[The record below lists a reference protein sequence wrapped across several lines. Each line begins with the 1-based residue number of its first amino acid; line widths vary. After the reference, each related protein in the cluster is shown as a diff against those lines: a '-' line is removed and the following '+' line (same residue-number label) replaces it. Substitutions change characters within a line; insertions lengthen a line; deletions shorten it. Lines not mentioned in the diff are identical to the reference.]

1 MKKILSILLIAA
13 LALSLVPLTASAAEP
28 TKLNHV
34 DIVFDMPKAGD
45 SRDMETEVTVRS
57 IKSGNIDL
65 MAAGAT
71 IMYTEW
77 AGDDVE
83 TEDDFLFRAGTTYL
97 VTIKLAFDTTKGYCA
112 NYKML
117 EGDTV
122 VTADTFTATVNGQP
136 ATARTSAPYFP
147 TLQVSL
153 KIEGERMTDTERAEL
168 AAKQEKTAAAL
179 AKARRAVYPA
189 RTQAEADVKNP
200 ENKGKT
206 VVIMDRE
213 HRGEGYNF
221 ATLDAYD
228 DVGTLIMDVD
238 DSDFYN
244 HECANGFAWVIVW
257 KPYLNEIWL
266 SDKVDV
272 YTFVGRMDG
281 ELHDPVF
288 HSPLWESRSDLQFCT
303 TDATLYIPESSVAEF
318 AKKMTEGRGYSIPY
332 SIKVYSGNDVYAAQ
346 KAGGAAATKDWC
358 PGHVYTHQIR
368 SADRVYTFANCQTAP
383 RWYYSCAICGKC
395 EYNPNHVSANFKA
408 KPIEKLMEFTHATLY
423 DELATDE
430 AYIGVNAAGM
440 HVYWLSC
447 DVCGRSDRYLQQHLT
462 EKDLKLSG
470 NDSTLEHYQQEVNA
484 ALQMR
489 ETLAL
494 SSTEDQAGMFTLR
507 LRNTAKTSTWAQSD
521 VNFALNDNLLDL
533 ELLGNDYTKNI
544 SRLQFCS
551 VVVRLAEEMTGKT
564 ITPAAA
570 NTFTDTNSPYVLK
583 AYAAGITSGTSATTF
598 SPDATLNRQQMATF
612 LYRTLRYIEKNSDYK
627 YTSYT
632 SKLANYADNAQLES
646 WAVES
651 MAFMNALDL
660 IKGTSDTTLSPNN
673 KCTIEQAIA
682 VAERSVYAHQIGW
695 CQVEFSELK
704 GDSQTDFL
712 TLPVMGTNVG
722 ATPREGTIIWSLG
735 KRLGVYM
742 DEPEIDNNMPYTYCP
757 VINYYTG
764 QKQYI
769 VARDLVPIRN

>member
-1 MKKILSILLIAA
+1 MKKILSLLLIAA

-45 SRDMETEVTVRS
+45 SREMETEVTVRS

-228 DVGTLIMDVD
+228 DIGTLIMDVD

-244 HECANGFAWVIVW
+244 RECADGFAWVIVW
-257 KPYLNEIWL
+257 KPYLKEIWL

-346 KAGGAAATKDWC
+346 KAGAAATKDWC

-408 KPIEKLMEFTHATLY
+408 KPIEKLSEFTHATLY

-470 NDSTLEHYQQEVNA
+470 NDSTLEQYQKEVNA

-494 SSTEDQAGMFTLR
+494 SSTEDQAGMFMLR
-507 LRNTAKTSTWAQSD
+507 LRNTAKTSAWAQSD

-533 ELLGNDYTKNI
+533 DLLGNDYTKNI

>member
-153 KIEGERMTDTERAEL
+153 TIEGERMTDTERAEL

-272 YTFVGRMDG
+272 YTFVGRMDN
-281 ELHDPVF
+281 ELRSPLD
-288 HSPLWESRSDLQFCT
+288 HSPLWEIRSDLQFCS
-303 TDATLYIPESSVAEF
+303 TDGTVYIPESAVPAF
-318 AKKMTEGRGYSIPY
+318 AKKMTEGPGYLIPY
-332 SIKVYSGNDVYAAQ
+332 NIKVYSGNDVYAAQ
-346 KAGGAAATKDWC
+346 KAGAAATKDWC
-358 PGHVYTHQIR
+358 PGHVYTQQIR
-368 SADRVYTFANCQTAP
+368 SADRVYTYSDCQTPP
-383 RWYYSCAICGKC
+383 RWYYSCVICGKC
-395 EYNPNHVSANFKA
+395 ENNPNHVSASFDA
-408 KPIEKLMEFTHATLY
+408 KPIEKLMECTHATLY

-470 NDSTLEHYQQEVNA
+470 NDSTLEHYQAEVNA

-533 ELLGNDYTKNI
+533 DLLGNDYTKNI

>member
-1 MKKILSILLIAA
+1 MKKILSLLLIAA

-112 NYKML
+112 NYTNLM
-117 EGDTV
+117 GDTV

-153 KIEGERMTDTERAEL
+153 TIEGERMTDTERAEL
-168 AAKQEKTAAAL
+168 AAEQAKTAAAL

-257 KPYLNEIWL
+257 EPYLNEIWL

-383 RWYYSCAICGKC
+383 RWYYSCSICGKC

-470 NDSTLEHYQQEVNA
+470 NDSTLEHYQAEVNA

-533 ELLGNDYTKNI
+533 DLLGNDYTKNI

>member
-28 TKLNHV
+28 TKLNHI

-45 SRDMETEVTVRS
+45 SREMETEVTVRS

-153 KIEGERMTDTERAEL
+153 TIEGERMTDTERAEL

-189 RTQAEADVKNP
+189 RTQAEADVKKP

-244 HECANGFAWVIVW
+244 HECATGFAWVIVW

-712 TLPVMGTNVG
+712 TLPVEGTNVG

>member
-1 MKKILSILLIAA
+1 MKKILSLLLIAA

-45 SRDMETEVTVRS
+45 SREMETEVTVRS

-153 KIEGERMTDTERAEL
+153 TIEGERMTDTERAEL

-189 RTQAEADVKNP
+189 RTQAEADAKNP

-206 VVIMDRE
+206 VVVMDRE
-213 HRGEGYNF
+213 HRGDGYNF

-272 YTFVGRMDG
+272 YTFVGRMDN
-281 ELHDPVF
+281 ELRSPLD
-288 HSPLWESRSDLQFCT
+288 HSPLWEIRSDLQFCS
-303 TDATLYIPESSVAEF
+303 TDGTVYIPESAVPAF
-318 AKKMTEGRGYSIPY
+318 AKKMTEGPGYLIPY
-332 SIKVYSGNDVYAAQ
+332 NIKVYSGNDVYAAQ
-346 KAGGAAATKDWC
+346 KAGAAATKDWC
-358 PGHVYTHQIR
+358 PGHVYTQQIR
-368 SADRVYTFANCQTAP
+368 SADRVYTYSDCQTPP
-383 RWYYSCAICGKC
+383 RWYYSCVICGKC
-395 EYNPNHVSANFKA
+395 ENNPNHVSASFDA
-408 KPIEKLMEFTHATLY
+408 KPIEKLMECTHATLY

-470 NDSTLEHYQQEVNA
+470 NDSTLEHYQAEVNA

-533 ELLGNDYTKNI
+533 DLLGNDYTKNI

-632 SKLANYADNAQLES
+632 SKLSNYTDNAQLES

>member
-1 MKKILSILLIAA
+1 MKKLLSLLLIAA
-13 LALSLVPLTASAAEP
+13 LALSLAPMTASAAATP
-28 TKLNHV
+28 LKHI

-45 SRDMETEVTVRS
+45 PCEMETAVNVRS
-57 IKSGNIDL
+57 IKSGGIDL
-65 MAAGAT
+65 MAAGVT
-71 IMYTEW
+71 VMYTEW
-77 AGDDVE
+77 MGDDVE
-83 TEDDFLFRAGTTYL
+83 TEDDEFLFRAGTTYL
-97 VTIKLAFDTTKGYCA
+97 VTVKLAFDTTKGYCA
-112 NYKML
+112 NYTNLM
-117 EGDTV
+117 GDTV

-153 KIEGERMTDTERAEL
+153 TIEGERMSDTEKAEL
-168 AAKQEKTAAAL
+168 AAAQEKTAAAL

-189 RTQAEADVKNP
+189 RTQAAADAENP

-206 VVIMDRE
+206 VVVMDSE
-213 HRGEGYNF
+213 HRGDGYNLGY
-221 ATLDAYD
+221 LDQFD
-228 DVGTLIMDVD
+228 DIGTLIMDVD

-244 HECANGFAWVIVW
+244 RDCAEGTFDVIVW
-257 KPYLNEIWL
+257 SRHLKNIWL

-272 YTFVGRMDG
+272 YTFVGRMDNA
-281 ELHDPVF
+281 LRSPLD
-288 HSPLWESRSDLQFCT
+288 HSPRWEGRSDLQFCS
-303 TDATLYIPESSVAEF
+303 TDGTVYIPESAVPAFAE
-318 AKKMTEGRGYSIPY
+318 KMTEGRGYIIPY
-332 SIKVYSGNDVYAAQ
+332 NIKVYSGNDVYAAQ
-346 KAGGAAATKDWC
+346 KAGAAAATKDWC
-358 PGHVYTHQIR
+358 PGHVYTQQIKT
-368 SADRVYTFANCQTAP
+368 ADRVYTHPNCQTAP
-383 RWYYSCAICGKC
+383 RWYYSCVICGKC
-395 EYNPNHVSANFKA
+395 EYNPNHVSARFRA
-408 KPIEKLMEFTHATLY
+408 TAIEKLSEFTHATLY
-423 DELATDE
+423 DELATDQ
-430 AYIGVNAAGM
+430 AYVGVNAAGM

-470 NDSTLEHYQQEVNA
+470 NDSTLEHYQAEVNA

-570 NTFTDTNSPYVLK
+570 NTFTDTSSPYVLK
-583 AYAAGITSGTSATTF
+583 AYAAGITSGTSETTF

-612 LYRTLRYIEKNSDYK
+612 LYRTLRYIEKNSDYS

-632 SKLANYADNAQLES
+632 SKLANYTDRGQLES

-695 CQVEFSELK
+695 HQVVFSEQNDT
-704 GDSQTDFL
+704 GITDFL

-722 ATPREGTIIWSLG
+722 ATPREGTIVWCLG

-769 VARDLVPIRN
+769 VARDLRPIRN

>member
-1 MKKILSILLIAA
+1 MKKRLCLLFCAA
-13 LALSLVPLTASAAEP
+13 LAAALLTVAAFAATPL
-28 TKLNHV
+28 KHI

-45 SRDMETEVTVRS
+45 PCEMETAVNVRS
-57 IKSGNIDL
+57 IKSGDIDL
-65 MAAGAT
+65 MAAGVT
-71 IMYTEW
+71 VMYTEW

-83 TEDDFLFRAGTTYL
+83 TEDDEFLFRAGTTYL
-97 VTIKLAFDTTKGYCA
+97 VTVKLAFDTTKGYCA
-112 NYKML
+112 NYTNLM
-117 EGDTV
+117 GDTV

-153 KIEGERMTDTERAEL
+153 TIEGERMSDTERAEL
-168 AAKQEKTAAAL
+168 AAAQEKTAAAL

-189 RTQAEADVKNP
+189 RTQAEADVENP

-206 VVIMDRE
+206 VVVMDRE

-244 HECANGFAWVIVW
+244 HECADGFAWVIVW

-288 HSPLWESRSDLQFCT
+288 HSPYWESRSDLQFCT
-303 TDATLYIPESSVAEF
+303 TDGTLYIPESSVAEF

-368 SADRVYTFANCQTAP
+368 SADRVYTFADCQTAP
-383 RWYYSCAICGKC
+383 RWYYSCIICGKC
-395 EYNPNHVSANFKA
+395 EYNPNHVSASFDA

-423 DELATDE
+423 DQLATDQ
-430 AYIGVNAAGM
+430 AYVGVNAAGM

-470 NDSTLEHYQQEVNA
+470 NDSTLEHYQAEVNA

-570 NTFTDTNSPYVLK
+570 NTFTDTSSPYVLK
-583 AYAAGITSGTSATTF
+583 AYAAGITSGTSETTF

-612 LYRTLRYIEKNSDYK
+612 LYRTLRYIEKNSDYS

-632 SKLANYADNAQLES
+632 SKLANYTDRGQLES
-646 WAVES
+646 WAEES

-695 CQVEFSELK
+695 CQVDFDDAK
-704 GDSQTDFL
+704 GNSQTDFL

-769 VARDLVPIRN
+769 VARDLRPIRN

>member
-1 MKKILSILLIAA
+1 MKKRLSFLFCAAIVAA
-13 LALSLVPLTASAAEP
+13 LLTVAAFAATPL
-28 TKLNHV
+28 KHI

-45 SRDMETEVTVRS
+45 PCEMETAVNVRS
-57 IKSGNIDL
+57 IKSGDIDL
-65 MAAGAT
+65 MAAGVT
-71 IMYTEW
+71 VMYTEW

-83 TEDDFLFRAGTTYL
+83 TEDDEFLFRAGTTYL
-97 VTIKLAFDTTKGYCA
+97 VTVKLAFDTTKGYCA
-112 NYKML
+112 NYTNLM
-117 EGDTV
+117 GDTV

-153 KIEGERMTDTERAEL
+153 TIEGERMTDTERAEL
-168 AAKQEKTAAAL
+168 AAEQAKTAAAL

-206 VVIMDRE
+206 VVVMDRE

-257 KPYLNEIWL
+257 EPYLNEIWL

-332 SIKVYSGNDVYAAQ
+332 SIKVYSCNDVYAAQ

-383 RWYYSCAICGKC
+383 RWYYSCSICGKC

-408 KPIEKLMEFTHATLY
+408 KPIEKLSEFTHATLY

-430 AYIGVNAAGM
+430 AYVGVNAAGM

-470 NDSTLEHYQQEVNA
+470 NDSTLEHYQAEVNA

-533 ELLGNDYTKNI
+533 DLLGNDYTKNI

>member
-1 MKKILSILLIAA
+1 MKKRLSFLFCAAIVAA
-13 LALSLVPLTASAAEP
+13 LLTVAAFAATPL
-28 TKLNHV
+28 KHI

-45 SRDMETEVTVRS
+45 PCEMETAVNVRS
-57 IKSGNIDL
+57 IKSGDIDL
-65 MAAGAT
+65 MAAGVT
-71 IMYTEW
+71 VMYTEW

-83 TEDDFLFRAGTTYL
+83 TEDDEFLFRAGTTYL
-97 VTIKLAFDTTKGYCA
+97 VTVKLAFDTTKGYCA
-112 NYKML
+112 NYTNLM
-117 EGDTV
+117 GDTV

-136 ATARTSAPYFP
+136 ATARTSAPFFP

-153 KIEGERMTDTERAEL
+153 TIEGERMTDTERAEL
-168 AAKQEKTAAAL
+168 AAEQAKTAAAL

-257 KPYLNEIWL
+257 EPYLNEIWL

-383 RWYYSCAICGKC
+383 RWYYSCIICGKC

-408 KPIEKLMEFTHATLY
+408 KPIEKLSEFTHATLY
-423 DELATDE
+423 DELATDQ
-430 AYIGVNAAGM
+430 AYVGVNAAGM

-447 DVCGRSDRYLQQHLT
+447 DVCGRSDRYLQQHMT
-462 EKDLKLSG
+462 EKDFTLTGSEG
-470 NDSTLEHYQQEVNA
+470 TLEQYQKEVNA

-494 SSTEDQAGMFTLR
+494 SSTEDQAGMFMLR

>member
-1 MKKILSILLIAA
+1 MKKLLSLLLIAA
-13 LALSLVPLTASAAEP
+13 LALSLAPMTVSAAATP
-28 TKLNHV
+28 LKHI

-45 SRDMETEVTVRS
+45 SREMETAVNVRS
-57 IKSGNIDL
+57 IKSGSIDL
-65 MAAGAT
+65 MAAGVT
-71 IMYTEW
+71 VMYTEW
-77 AGDDVE
+77 MGDDVE

-97 VTIKLAFDTTKGYCA
+97 VTVKLAFDTTKGYCA
-112 NYKML
+112 NYTNLM
-117 EGDTV
+117 GDTV

-153 KIEGERMTDTERAEL
+153 TIEGERMSDTEKAEL
-168 AAKQEKTAAAL
+168 AAAQEKTAAAL

-257 KPYLNEIWL
+257 EPYLNEIWL

-383 RWYYSCAICGKC
+383 RWYYSCIICGKC

-423 DELATDE
+423 DELATDQ

-470 NDSTLEHYQQEVNA
+470 NDSTLEHYQAEVNA

-533 ELLGNDYTKNI
+533 DLLGNDYTKNI

-570 NTFTDTNSPYVLK
+570 NTFTDTSSPYVLK
-583 AYAAGITSGTSATTF
+583 AYAAGITSGTSETTF

-769 VARDLVPIRN
+769 VARDLRPIRN

>member
-13 LALSLVPLTASAAEP
+13 LALSLVPLTASPPEP
-28 TKLNHV
+28 SKLNHV
-34 DIVFDMPKAGD
+34 HIVFDMPKAGD

-153 KIEGERMTDTERAEL
+153 KIEGERMTDTERASL

-244 HECANGFAWVIVW
+244 HECATGFAWVIVW

-507 LRNTAKTSTWAQSD
+507 LRNTAKTSAWAQSD

-533 ELLGNDYTKNI
+533 DLLGNDYTKNI

-712 TLPVMGTNVG
+712 TLPVEGTNVG

-769 VARDLVPIRN
+769 VARDLRPIRN

>member
-1 MKKILSILLIAA
+1 MKKILSLLLIAA

-28 TKLNHV
+28 TKLNHI

-45 SRDMETEVTVRS
+45 SREMETEVTVRS

-153 KIEGERMTDTERAEL
+153 TIEGERMTDKERAEL

-189 RTQAEADVKNP
+189 RTQAEADVNNP
-200 ENKGKT
+200 VNKGKT
-206 VVIMDRE
+206 VVVMDRE
-213 HRGEGYNF
+213 HRGDGYNF

-228 DVGTLIMDVD
+228 DIGTLIMDVD

-244 HECANGFAWVIVW
+244 YECADGFAWVIVW
-257 KPYLNEIWL
+257 EPYLNEIWL

-272 YTFVGRMDG
+272 YTFVGRMDN
-281 ELHDPVF
+281 ELHDPLF

-346 KAGGAAATKDWC
+346 KAGAAATKDWC

-368 SADRVYTFANCQTAP
+368 SADRVYTYSDCQTPP
-383 RWYYSCAICGKC
+383 RWYYSCIICGKC
-395 EYNPNHVSANFKA
+395 ENNPNHVSASFDA
-408 KPIEKLMEFTHATLY
+408 KPIEKLMECTHATLY
-423 DELATDE
+423 DELATDQ
-430 AYIGVNAAGM
+430 AYVGVNAAGM

-470 NDSTLEHYQQEVNA
+470 NDSTLEHYQAEVNA

-533 ELLGNDYTKNI
+533 DLLGNDYTKNI

-570 NTFTDTNSPYVLK
+570 NTFTDTSSPYVLK

-695 CQVEFSELK
+695 CQVDFDDAK
-704 GDSQTDFL
+704 GNSQTDFL

-742 DEPEIDNNMPYTYCP
+742 DEPEINNNMPYTYCP

-769 VARDLVPIRN
+769 VARDLRPIRN

>member
-1 MKKILSILLIAA
+1 MKKILSLLLIAA

-28 TKLNHV
+28 TKLNHI

-45 SRDMETEVTVRS
+45 SREMETEVTVRS

-153 KIEGERMTDTERAEL
+153 TIEGERMTDKERAEL

-189 RTQAEADVKNP
+189 RTQAEADAENP

-206 VVIMDRE
+206 VVVMDRE
-213 HRGEGYNF
+213 HRGDGYNL
-221 ATLDAYD
+221 AYLDNFD
-228 DVGTLIMDVD
+228 DIGTLIMDVD

-244 HECANGFAWVIVW
+244 HECATGFAWVIVW
-257 KPYLNEIWL
+257 EPYLNEIWL

-281 ELHDPVF
+281 ELRSPLD
-288 HSPLWESRSDLQFCT
+288 HSPRWEIRSDLQFCS
-303 TDATLYIPESSVAEF
+303 TDGTVYIPESAVPAF
-318 AKKMTEGRGYSIPY
+318 AKKMTEGPGYIIPY
-332 SIKVYSGNDVYAAQ
+332 NIKVYSGNDVYAAQ
-346 KAGGAAATKDWC
+346 KAGAAATKDWC
-358 PGHVYTHQIR
+358 PGHVYTQQIKT
-368 SADRVYTFANCQTAP
+368 ADRVYTYSDCQTPP
-383 RWYYSCAICGKC
+383 RWYYSCIICGKC
-395 EYNPNHVSANFKA
+395 EYNPNHVSASFEA
-408 KPIEKLMEFTHATLY
+408 KPIEKLMECTHATLY
-423 DELATDE
+423 DELATDQ
-430 AYIGVNAAGM
+430 AYVGVNAAGM

-470 NDSTLEHYQQEVNA
+470 NDSTLEHYQAEVNA

-533 ELLGNDYTKNI
+533 DLLGNDYTKNI

-570 NTFTDTNSPYVLK
+570 NTFTDTSSPYVLK

-632 SKLANYADNAQLES
+632 SKLANYTDKGQLES

-695 CQVEFSELK
+695 CQVEFSEQNGL
-704 GDSQTDFL
+704 GITDFL

-742 DEPEIDNNMPYTYCP
+742 DAPEIDNNMPYTYCP

-764 QKQYI
+764 QRQYI

>member
-28 TKLNHV
+28 TKLNHI

-45 SRDMETEVTVRS
+45 SREMETEVTVRS

-228 DVGTLIMDVD
+228 DIGTLIMDVD

-244 HECANGFAWVIVW
+244 HECATGFAWVIVW

-470 NDSTLEHYQQEVNA
+470 NDSTLEHYQAEVNA

-507 LRNTAKTSTWAQSD
+507 LRNTAKTSAWAQSD

-533 ELLGNDYTKNI
+533 DLLGNDYTKNI

-712 TLPVMGTNVG
+712 TLPVEGTNVG

>member
-1 MKKILSILLIAA
+1 
-13 LALSLVPLTASAAEP
+13 
-28 TKLNHV
+28 
-34 DIVFDMPKAGD
+34 
-45 SRDMETEVTVRS
+45 
-57 IKSGNIDL
+57 
-65 MAAGAT
+65 
-71 IMYTEW
+71 
-77 AGDDVE
+77 
-83 TEDDFLFRAGTTYL
+83 
-97 VTIKLAFDTTKGYCA
+97 
-112 NYKML
+112 
-117 EGDTV
+117 
-122 VTADTFTATVNGQP
+122 
-136 ATARTSAPYFP
+136 
-147 TLQVSL
+147 
-153 KIEGERMTDTERAEL
+153 
-168 AAKQEKTAAAL
+168 
-179 AKARRAVYPA
+179 
-189 RTQAEADVKNP
+189 
-200 ENKGKT
+200 
-206 VVIMDRE
+206 
-213 HRGEGYNF
+213 
-221 ATLDAYD
+221 
-228 DVGTLIMDVD
+228 
-238 DSDFYN
+238 
-244 HECANGFAWVIVW
+244 
-257 KPYLNEIWL
+257 
-266 SDKVDV
+266 
-272 YTFVGRMDG
+272 MDG

-423 DELATDE
+423 DELATDQ

-462 EKDLKLSG
+462 EKDLTLSG

-507 LRNTAKTSTWAQSD
+507 LRNTAKTSAWAQSD

-533 ELLGNDYTKNI
+533 DLLGNDYTKNI

-598 SPDATLNRQQMATF
+598 SGGGMVISACCNGLIRDYTPAGKAGLFQGIRIVFQVLLPMVTGPYIGAAVIRGTGMTYEDLGTVKQVPTAEIF
-612 LYRTLRYIEKNSDYK
+612 LAAAAALVL
-627 YTSYT
+627 
-632 SKLANYADNAQLES
+632 LAIPA
-646 WAVES
+646 
-651 MAFMNALDL
+651 AL
-660 IKGTSDTTLSPNN
+660 
-673 KCTIEQAIA
+673 
-682 VAERSVYAHQIGW
+682 
-695 CQVEFSELK
+695 LK
-704 GDSQTDFL
+704 RKET
-712 TLPVMGTNVG
+712 V
-722 ATPREGTIIWSLG
+722 
-735 KRLGVYM
+735 K
-742 DEPEIDNNMPYTYCP
+742 
-757 VINYYTG
+757 
-764 QKQYI
+764 
-769 VARDLVPIRN
+769 

>member
-1 MKKILSILLIAA
+1 MKKRLSFLFCAAIVAA
-13 LALSLVPLTASAAEP
+13 LLTVAAFAATPL
-28 TKLNHV
+28 KHI

-45 SRDMETEVTVRS
+45 PCEMETAVNVRS
-57 IKSGNIDL
+57 IKSGDIDL
-65 MAAGAT
+65 MAAGVT
-71 IMYTEW
+71 VMYTEW

-83 TEDDFLFRAGTTYL
+83 TEDDEFLFRAGTTYL
-97 VTIKLAFDTTKGYCA
+97 VTVKLAFDTTKGYCA
-112 NYKML
+112 NYTNLM
-117 EGDTV
+117 GDTV

-153 KIEGERMTDTERAEL
+153 TIEGERMTDTERAEL
-168 AAKQEKTAAAL
+168 AAEQAKTAAAL

-189 RTQAEADVKNP
+189 RTQAEADVKKP

-257 KPYLNEIWL
+257 EPYLNEIWL

-303 TDATLYIPESSVAEF
+303 TDATLYIHESSVAEF

-383 RWYYSCAICGKC
+383 RWYYSCSICGKC

-408 KPIEKLMEFTHATLY
+408 KPIEKLSEFTHATLY
-423 DELATDE
+423 DELATDQ
-430 AYIGVNAAGM
+430 AYVGVNAAGM

-470 NDSTLEHYQQEVNA
+470 NDSTLEHYQAEVNA

-695 CQVEFSELK
+695 CQVDFDDAK
-704 GDSQTDFL
+704 GNSQTDFL

>member
-1 MKKILSILLIAA
+1 MKKLLSLLLIAA
-13 LALSLVPLTASAAEP
+13 LALSLAPMTASAAATP
-28 TKLNHV
+28 LKHI

-45 SRDMETEVTVRS
+45 PCEMETAVNVRS
-57 IKSGNIDL
+57 IKSGGIDL
-65 MAAGAT
+65 MAAGVT
-71 IMYTEW
+71 VMYTEW
-77 AGDDVE
+77 MGDDVE
-83 TEDDFLFRAGTTYL
+83 TEDDEFLFRAGTTYL
-97 VTIKLAFDTTKGYCA
+97 VTVKLAFDTTKGYCA
-112 NYKML
+112 NYTNLM
-117 EGDTV
+117 GDTV

-153 KIEGERMTDTERAEL
+153 TIEGERMSDTEKAEL
-168 AAKQEKTAAAL
+168 AAAQEKTAAAL

-189 RTQAEADVKNP
+189 RTQAEADVENP

-206 VVIMDRE
+206 VVVMDRE

-228 DVGTLIMDVD
+228 DIGTLIMDVD

-244 HECANGFAWVIVW
+244 HECADGFAWVIVW
-257 KPYLNEIWL
+257 EPYLNEIWL

-281 ELHDPVF
+281 ELHDPLF

-368 SADRVYTFANCQTAP
+368 SADRVYTFADCQTAP
-383 RWYYSCAICGKC
+383 RWYYSCIICGKC
-395 EYNPNHVSANFKA
+395 EYNPNHVSASFDA

-423 DELATDE
+423 DQLATDQ
-430 AYIGVNAAGM
+430 AYVGVNAAGM

-470 NDSTLEHYQQEVNA
+470 NDSTLEHYQAEVNA

-570 NTFTDTNSPYVLK
+570 NTFTDTSSPYVLK
-583 AYAAGITSGTSATTF
+583 AYAAGITSGTSETTF

-769 VARDLVPIRN
+769 VARDLRPIRN

>member
-1 MKKILSILLIAA
+1 MKKILSLLLIAA

-28 TKLNHV
+28 TKLNHI

-45 SRDMETEVTVRS
+45 SREMETEVTVRS

-153 KIEGERMTDTERAEL
+153 TIEGERMTDKERAEL

-244 HECANGFAWVIVW
+244 HECATGFAWVIVW

-470 NDSTLEHYQQEVNA
+470 NDSTLEQYQKEVNA

-533 ELLGNDYTKNI
+533 DLLGNDYTKNI

>member
-1 MKKILSILLIAA
+1 MKKRLSFLFCAAIVAA
-13 LALSLVPLTASAAEP
+13 LLTVAAFAATPL
-28 TKLNHV
+28 KHI

-45 SRDMETEVTVRS
+45 PCEMETAVNVRS
-57 IKSGNIDL
+57 IKSGDIDL
-65 MAAGAT
+65 MAAGVT
-71 IMYTEW
+71 VMYTEW

-83 TEDDFLFRAGTTYL
+83 TGDDEFLFRAGTTYL
-97 VTIKLAFDTTKGYCA
+97 VTVKLAFDTTKGYCA
-112 NYKML
+112 NYTNLM
-117 EGDTV
+117 GDTV

-153 KIEGERMTDTERAEL
+153 TIEGERMTDTERAEL
-168 AAKQEKTAAAL
+168 AAEQAKTAAAL

-257 KPYLNEIWL
+257 EPYLNEIWL

-383 RWYYSCAICGKC
+383 RWYYSCSICGKC

-408 KPIEKLMEFTHATLY
+408 KPIEKLSEFTHATLY

-470 NDSTLEHYQQEVNA
+470 NDSTLEHYQAEVNA

>member
-1 MKKILSILLIAA
+1 MKKILSLLLIAA

-45 SRDMETEVTVRS
+45 SREMETEVTVRS

-153 KIEGERMTDTERAEL
+153 TIEGERMTDKERAEL

-244 HECANGFAWVIVW
+244 HECATGFAWVIVW

-332 SIKVYSGNDVYAAQ
+332 SIKVYAGNDVYAAQ

-470 NDSTLEHYQQEVNA
+470 NDSTLEHYQAEVNA

-507 LRNTAKTSTWAQSD
+507 LRNTAKTSAWAQSD

-533 ELLGNDYTKNI
+533 DLLGNDYTKNI

-712 TLPVMGTNVG
+712 TLPVEGTNVG

>member
-1 MKKILSILLIAA
+1 MKKILSLLLIAA

-28 TKLNHV
+28 TKLNHI

-45 SRDMETEVTVRS
+45 SREMETEVTVRS

-153 KIEGERMTDTERAEL
+153 TIEGERMTDTERVEL

-206 VVIMDRE
+206 VVVMDRE

-244 HECANGFAWVIVW
+244 HECADGFAWVIVW
-257 KPYLNEIWL
+257 KPYLKEIWL

-288 HSPLWESRSDLQFCT
+288 HSPYWESRSDLQFCT

-318 AKKMTEGRGYSIPY
+318 AKKMTEGHGYSIPY
-332 SIKVYSGNDVYAAQ
+332 NIKVYAGNDVYAAQ
-346 KAGGAAATKDWC
+346 KAGAAATKDWC

-368 SADRVYTFANCQTAP
+368 SADRVYTYSDCQTPP
-383 RWYYSCAICGKC
+383 RWYYSCVICGKC
-395 EYNPNHVSANFKA
+395 ENNPNHVSASFDA
-408 KPIEKLMEFTHATLY
+408 KPIEKLMECTHATLY
-423 DELATDE
+423 DELATDQ
-430 AYIGVNAAGM
+430 AYVGVNAAGM

-470 NDSTLEHYQQEVNA
+470 NDSTLEHYQAEVNA

-533 ELLGNDYTKNI
+533 DLLGNDYTKNI

-570 NTFTDTNSPYVLK
+570 NTFTDTSNAYVLK

-695 CQVEFSELK
+695 CQVEFSEQNGL
-704 GDSQTDFL
+704 GITDFL

-742 DEPEIDNNMPYTYCP
+742 DAPEIDNNMPYTYCP

-764 QKQYI
+764 QRQYI

>member
-1 MKKILSILLIAA
+1 MKKRLSFLFCAAIVAA
-13 LALSLVPLTASAAEP
+13 LLTVAAFAATPL
-28 TKLNHV
+28 KHI

-45 SRDMETEVTVRS
+45 PCEMETAVNVRS
-57 IKSGNIDL
+57 IKSGDIDL

-83 TEDDFLFRAGTTYL
+83 TEDDEFLFRAGTTYL
-97 VTIKLAFDTTKGYCA
+97 VTVKLAFDTTKGYCA
-112 NYKML
+112 NYTNLM
-117 EGDTV
+117 GDTV

-153 KIEGERMTDTERAEL
+153 TIEGERMTDTERAEL
-168 AAKQEKTAAAL
+168 AVEQAKTAAAL
-179 AKARRAVYPA
+179 AQARRAVYPA
-189 RTQAEADVKNP
+189 RTQAEADVKKP

-244 HECANGFAWVIVW
+244 HECADGFAWVIVW
-257 KPYLNEIWL
+257 EPYLNEIWL

-383 RWYYSCAICGKC
+383 RWYYSCSICGKC

-430 AYIGVNAAGM
+430 AYVGVNAAGM

-470 NDSTLEHYQQEVNA
+470 NDSTLEHYQAEVNA

-494 SSTEDQAGMFTLR
+494 SSTEDQEGMFTLR

-533 ELLGNDYTKNI
+533 DLLGNDYTKNI

-570 NTFTDTNSPYVLK
+570 NTFTDTSSPYVLK

-612 LYRTLRYIEKNSDYK
+612 LYRTLRYIEKNSDYS

-646 WAVES
+646 WAEES

-695 CQVEFSELK
+695 CQVAFPEQYSWTE
-704 GDSQTDFL
+704 TDFL

>member
-1 MKKILSILLIAA
+1 MKKILSLLLIAA

-28 TKLNHV
+28 TKLNHI

-45 SRDMETEVTVRS
+45 SREMETEVTVRS

-153 KIEGERMTDTERAEL
+153 TIEGERMTDKERAEL

-206 VVIMDRE
+206 VVVMDRE

-221 ATLDAYD
+221 ATLNAYD

-244 HECANGFAWVIVW
+244 HECATGFAWVIVW
-257 KPYLNEIWL
+257 EPYLNEIWL

-288 HSPLWESRSDLQFCT
+288 HSPYWESRSDLQFCT

-332 SIKVYSGNDVYAAQ
+332 SIKVYAGNDVYAAQ
-346 KAGGAAATKDWC
+346 KAGAAATKDWC

-368 SADRVYTFANCQTAP
+368 SADRVYTYSDCQTPP
-383 RWYYSCAICGKC
+383 RWYYSCVICGKC
-395 EYNPNHVSANFKA
+395 ENNPNHVSASFEA
-408 KPIEKLMEFTHATLY
+408 KPIEKLMECTHSTLY
-423 DELATDE
+423 DELATDQ
-430 AYIGVNAAGM
+430 AYVGVNAAGM

-533 ELLGNDYTKNI
+533 DLLGNDYTKNI

-570 NTFTDTNSPYVLK
+570 NTFTDTSSPYVLK

-632 SKLANYADNAQLES
+632 SKLANYADNGQLES

-695 CQVEFSELK
+695 CQVEFSEQNGL
-704 GDSQTDFL
+704 GITDFL

-722 ATPREGTIIWSLG
+722 ATPREGTIVWSLG

-742 DEPEIDNNMPYTYCP
+742 DAPEIDNNMPYTYCP

>member
-1 MKKILSILLIAA
+1 MKKRLSFLFCAAIVAA
-13 LALSLVPLTASAAEP
+13 LLTVAAFAATPL
-28 TKLNHV
+28 KHI

-45 SRDMETEVTVRS
+45 PCEMETAVNVRS
-57 IKSGNIDL
+57 IKSGDIDL
-65 MAAGAT
+65 MAAGVT
-71 IMYTEW
+71 VMYTEW

-83 TEDDFLFRAGTTYL
+83 TEDDEFLFRAGTTYL
-97 VTIKLAFDTTKGYCA
+97 VTVKLAFDTTKGYCA
-112 NYKML
+112 NYTNLM
-117 EGDTV
+117 GDTV

-153 KIEGERMTDTERAEL
+153 TIEGERMTDTERAEL
-168 AAKQEKTAAAL
+168 AAEQAKTAAAL

-189 RTQAEADVKNP
+189 RTQAEADVKKP

-257 KPYLNEIWL
+257 EPYLNEIWL

-383 RWYYSCAICGKC
+383 RWYYSCSICGKC

-408 KPIEKLMEFTHATLY
+408 KPIEKLSEFTHATLY
-423 DELATDE
+423 DELATDQ
-430 AYIGVNAAGM
+430 AYVGVNAAGM

-470 NDSTLEHYQQEVNA
+470 NDSTLEHYQAEVNA

-651 MAFMNALDL
+651 MAFMNALDI

-695 CQVEFSELK
+695 CQVDFDDAK
-704 GDSQTDFL
+704 GNSQTDFL

>member
-272 YTFVGRMDG
+272 YTFVGRMDN
-281 ELHDPVF
+281 ELRSPLD
-288 HSPLWESRSDLQFCT
+288 HSPLWEIRSDLQFCS
-303 TDATLYIPESSVAEF
+303 TDGTVYIPESAVPAF
-318 AKKMTEGRGYSIPY
+318 AKKMTEGPGYLIPY
-332 SIKVYSGNDVYAAQ
+332 NIKVYSGNDVYAAQ
-346 KAGGAAATKDWC
+346 KAGAAATKDWC
-358 PGHVYTHQIR
+358 PGHVYTQQIR
-368 SADRVYTFANCQTAP
+368 SADRVYTYSDCQTPP
-383 RWYYSCAICGKC
+383 RWYYSCVICGKC
-395 EYNPNHVSANFKA
+395 ENNPNHVSASFDA
-408 KPIEKLMEFTHATLY
+408 KPIEKLMECTHATLY

-470 NDSTLEHYQQEVNA
+470 NDSTLEHYQAEVNA

-533 ELLGNDYTKNI
+533 DLLGNDYTKNI

>member
-1 MKKILSILLIAA
+1 MKKLLSLLLIAA
-13 LALSLVPLTASAAEP
+13 LALSLAPMTASAAATP
-28 TKLNHV
+28 LKHI

-45 SRDMETEVTVRS
+45 PCEMETAVNVRS
-57 IKSGNIDL
+57 IKSGGIDL
-65 MAAGAT
+65 MAAGVT
-71 IMYTEW
+71 VMYTEW

-83 TEDDFLFRAGTTYL
+83 TEDDEFLFRAGTTYL
-97 VTIKLAFDTTKGYCA
+97 VTVKLAFDTTKGYCA
-112 NYKML
+112 NYTNLM
-117 EGDTV
+117 GDTV

-153 KIEGERMTDTERAEL
+153 TIEGERMSDTEKAEL
-168 AAKQEKTAAAL
+168 AAAQEKTAAAL

-244 HECANGFAWVIVW
+244 HECADGFAWVIVW
-257 KPYLNEIWL
+257 EPYLNEIWL

-288 HSPLWESRSDLQFCT
+288 HSPYWESRSDLQFCT
-303 TDATLYIPESSVAEF
+303 TDGTLYIPESSVAEF

-383 RWYYSCAICGKC
+383 RWYYSCSICGKC

-423 DELATDE
+423 DELATDQ
-430 AYIGVNAAGM
+430 AYVGVNAAGM

-470 NDSTLEHYQQEVNA
+470 NDSTLEHYQAEVNA

-544 SRLQFCS
+544 LRLQFCS

-570 NTFTDTNSPYVLK
+570 NTFTDTSSPYVLK
-583 AYAAGITSGTSATTF
+583 AYAAGITSGTSETTF

-632 SKLANYADNAQLES
+632 SKLSNYADNAQLES

-695 CQVEFSELK
+695 CQVDFDDAK
-704 GDSQTDFL
+704 GNSQTDFL

-742 DEPEIDNNMPYTYCP
+742 DEPEINNNMPYTYCP

-769 VARDLVPIRN
+769 VARDLRPIRN

>member
-1 MKKILSILLIAA
+1 MKKLLSLLLIAA
-13 LALSLVPLTASAAEP
+13 LALSLAPMTASAAATP
-28 TKLNHV
+28 LKHI

-45 SRDMETEVTVRS
+45 PCEMETAVNVRS
-57 IKSGNIDL
+57 IKSGGIDL
-65 MAAGAT
+65 MAAGVT
-71 IMYTEW
+71 VMYTEW
-77 AGDDVE
+77 MGDDVE
-83 TEDDFLFRAGTTYL
+83 TEDDEFLFRAGTTYL
-97 VTIKLAFDTTKGYCA
+97 VTVKLAFDTTKGYCA
-112 NYKML
+112 NYTNLM
-117 EGDTV
+117 GDTV

-153 KIEGERMTDTERAEL
+153 TIEGERMSDTEKAEL
-168 AAKQEKTAAAL
+168 AAAQEKTAAAL

-189 RTQAEADVKNP
+189 RTQAAADAENP

-206 VVIMDRE
+206 VVVMDSE
-213 HRGEGYNF
+213 HRGDGYNLGY
-221 ATLDAYD
+221 LDQFD
-228 DVGTLIMDVD
+228 DIGTLIMDVE

-244 HECANGFAWVIVW
+244 RDCAEGIFDVIVW
-257 KPYLNEIWL
+257 SRHLKNIWL

-272 YTFVGRMDG
+272 YTFVGRMDNA
-281 ELHDPVF
+281 LRSPLD
-288 HSPLWESRSDLQFCT
+288 HSPRWEGRSDLQFCS
-303 TDATLYIPESSVAEF
+303 TDGTVYIPESAVPAFAE
-318 AKKMTEGRGYSIPY
+318 KMTEGRGYIIPY
-332 SIKVYSGNDVYAAQ
+332 NIKVYSGNDVYAAQ
-346 KAGGAAATKDWC
+346 KAGAAAATKDWC
-358 PGHVYTHQIR
+358 PGHVYTQQIKT
-368 SADRVYTFANCQTAP
+368 ADRVYTHPNCQTAP
-383 RWYYSCAICGKC
+383 RWYYSCVICGKC
-395 EYNPNHVSANFKA
+395 EYNPNHVSARFRA
-408 KPIEKLMEFTHATLY
+408 TAIEKLSEFTHATLY
-423 DELATDE
+423 DELATDQ
-430 AYIGVNAAGM
+430 AYVGVNAAGM

-470 NDSTLEHYQQEVNA
+470 NDSTLEHYQAEVNA

-533 ELLGNDYTKNI
+533 DLLGNDYTKNI

-570 NTFTDTNSPYVLK
+570 NTFTDTSSPYVLK
-583 AYAAGITSGTSATTF
+583 AYAAGITSGTSETTF

-632 SKLANYADNAQLES
+632 SKLANYTDRGQLEN
-646 WAVES
+646 WAEES

-695 CQVEFSELK
+695 CQVDFDDAK
-704 GDSQTDFL
+704 GNGQTDFL

-742 DEPEIDNNMPYTYCP
+742 DEPEINNNMPYTYCP

-769 VARDLVPIRN
+769 VARDLRPIRN

>member
-1 MKKILSILLIAA
+1 MKKRLSFLFCAAIVAA
-13 LALSLVPLTASAAEP
+13 LLTVAAFAATPL
-28 TKLNHV
+28 KHI

-45 SRDMETEVTVRS
+45 PCEMETAVNVRS
-57 IKSGNIDL
+57 IKSGDIDL
-65 MAAGAT
+65 MAAGVT
-71 IMYTEW
+71 VMYTEW

-83 TEDDFLFRAGTTYL
+83 TEDDEFLFRAGTTYL
-97 VTIKLAFDTTKGYCA
+97 VTVKLAFDTTKGYCA
-112 NYKML
+112 NYTNLM
-117 EGDTV
+117 GDTV

-153 KIEGERMTDTERAEL
+153 TIEGERMTDTERAEL
-168 AAKQEKTAAAL
+168 AAEQAKTAAAL

-257 KPYLNEIWL
+257 EPYLNEIWL

-383 RWYYSCAICGKC
+383 RWYYSCSICGKC

-408 KPIEKLMEFTHATLY
+408 KPIEKLSEFTHATLY

-470 NDSTLEHYQQEVNA
+470 NDSTLEHYQAEVNA

-494 SSTEDQAGMFTLR
+494 SSTEDQAGMFMLR
-507 LRNTAKTSTWAQSD
+507 LRNTAKTSTWAQSN

-533 ELLGNDYTKNI
+533 DLLGNDYTKNI

-627 YTSYT
+627 YTSYA

-695 CQVEFSELK
+695 CQVDFDDAK
-704 GDSQTDFL
+704 GNDITDFL

>member
-1 MKKILSILLIAA
+1 MKKRLSFLFCAAIVAA
-13 LALSLVPLTASAAEP
+13 LLTVAAFAATPL
-28 TKLNHV
+28 KHI

-45 SRDMETEVTVRS
+45 PCEMETAVNVRS
-57 IKSGNIDL
+57 IKSGDIDL
-65 MAAGAT
+65 MAAGVT
-71 IMYTEW
+71 VMYTEW

-83 TEDDFLFRAGTTYL
+83 TEDDEFLFRAGTTYL
-97 VTIKLAFDTTKGYCA
+97 VTVKLAFDTTKGYCA
-112 NYKML
+112 NYTNLM
-117 EGDTV
+117 GDTV

-153 KIEGERMTDTERAEL
+153 TIEGERMTDTERAEL
-168 AAKQEKTAAAL
+168 AAAQEKTAAAL
-179 AKARRAVYPA
+179 AQARRAVYPA
-189 RTQAEADVKNP
+189 RTQAEADVKKP

-244 HECANGFAWVIVW
+244 HECATGFAWVIVW
-257 KPYLNEIWL
+257 EPYLNEIWL

-288 HSPLWESRSDLQFCT
+288 HSPYWESRSDLQFCT

-368 SADRVYTFANCQTAP
+368 SADRVYTFADCQTAP
-383 RWYYSCAICGKC
+383 RWYYSCIICGKC
-395 EYNPNHVSANFKA
+395 EYNPNHVSASFDA
-408 KPIEKLMEFTHATLY
+408 KPIEKLMEFTHSTLY
-423 DELATDE
+423 DQLATDQ
-430 AYIGVNAAGM
+430 AYVGVNAAGM

-470 NDSTLEHYQQEVNA
+470 NDSTLEHYQAEVNA

-533 ELLGNDYTKNI
+533 DLLGNDYTKNI

-570 NTFTDTNSPYVLK
+570 NTFTDTSSPYVLK

-632 SKLANYADNAQLES
+632 SKLSNYADNAQLES

-695 CQVEFSELK
+695 CQVDFDDAK
-704 GDSQTDFL
+704 GNDITDFL

-722 ATPREGTIIWSLG
+722 ATPREGTIIWALG

-742 DEPEIDNNMPYTYCP
+742 DMTEVGNNLPYTYCP

-769 VARDLVPIRN
+769 VARDLRPIRN

>member
-45 SRDMETEVTVRS
+45 SREMETEVTVRS

-153 KIEGERMTDTERAEL
+153 TIEGERMTDTERAEL

-189 RTQAEADVKNP
+189 RTQAEADAKNP

-206 VVIMDRE
+206 VVVMDRE
-213 HRGEGYNF
+213 HRGDGYNF

-228 DVGTLIMDVD
+228 DIGTLIMDVD

-244 HECANGFAWVIVW
+244 RECANGFAWVIVW

-272 YTFVGRMDG
+272 YTFVGRMDN
-281 ELHDPVF
+281 ELRSPLD
-288 HSPLWESRSDLQFCT
+288 HSPLWEIRSDLQFCS
-303 TDATLYIPESSVAEF
+303 TDGTVYIPESAVPAF
-318 AKKMTEGRGYSIPY
+318 AKKMTEGPGYLIPY
-332 SIKVYSGNDVYAAQ
+332 NIKVYSGNDVYAAQ
-346 KAGGAAATKDWC
+346 KAGAAATKDWC
-358 PGHVYTHQIR
+358 PGHVYTQQIR
-368 SADRVYTFANCQTAP
+368 SADRVYTYSDCQTPP
-383 RWYYSCAICGKC
+383 RWYYSCVICGKC
-395 EYNPNHVSANFKA
+395 ENNPNHVSASFDA
-408 KPIEKLMEFTHATLY
+408 KPIEKLMECTHATLY

-470 NDSTLEHYQQEVNA
+470 NDSTLEHYQAEVNA

-533 ELLGNDYTKNI
+533 DLLGNDYTKNI

>member
-1 MKKILSILLIAA
+1 MKKILSLLLIAA

-28 TKLNHV
+28 TKLNHI

-45 SRDMETEVTVRS
+45 SREMETEVTVRS
-57 IKSGNIDL
+57 IKSSNIDL

-153 KIEGERMTDTERAEL
+153 TIEGERMTDTERAEL

-179 AKARRAVYPA
+179 AKVRRAVYPA

-244 HECANGFAWVIVW
+244 HECATGFAWVIVW
-257 KPYLNEIWL
+257 EPYLNEIWL

-318 AKKMTEGRGYSIPY
+318 AKKMTEGRGYLIPY
-332 SIKVYSGNDVYAAQ
+332 NIKVYSGNDVYAAQ
-346 KAGGAAATKDWC
+346 KAGAAATKDWC
-358 PGHVYTHQIR
+358 PGHVYTQQIR
-368 SADRVYTFANCQTAP
+368 SADRVYTYSDCQTPP
-383 RWYYSCAICGKC
+383 RWYYSCVICGKC
-395 EYNPNHVSANFKA
+395 ENNPNHVSASFDA
-408 KPIEKLMEFTHATLY
+408 KPIEKLMECTHATLY

-470 NDSTLEHYQQEVNA
+470 NDSTLEHYQAEVNA

-533 ELLGNDYTKNI
+533 DLLGNDYTKNI

-695 CQVEFSELK
+695 CQVEISELK

>member
-1 MKKILSILLIAA
+1 MKKRLSFLFCAAIVAA
-13 LALSLVPLTASAAEP
+13 LLTVAAFAATPL
-28 TKLNHV
+28 KHI

-45 SRDMETEVTVRS
+45 PCEMETAVNVRS
-57 IKSGNIDL
+57 IKSGDIDL
-65 MAAGAT
+65 MAAGVT
-71 IMYTEW
+71 VMYTEW

-83 TEDDFLFRAGTTYL
+83 TEDDEFLFRAGTTYL
-97 VTIKLAFDTTKGYCA
+97 VTVKLAFDTTKGYCA
-112 NYKML
+112 NYTNLM
-117 EGDTV
+117 GDTV

-153 KIEGERMTDTERAEL
+153 TIEGERMTDTERAEL
-168 AAKQEKTAAAL
+168 AAEQAKTAAAL

-244 HECANGFAWVIVW
+244 HECADGFAWVIVW
-257 KPYLNEIWL
+257 EPYLNEIWL

-288 HSPLWESRSDLQFCT
+288 HSPYWESRSDLQFCT

-383 RWYYSCAICGKC
+383 RWYYSCSICGKC

-408 KPIEKLMEFTHATLY
+408 KPIEKLSEFTHATLY
-423 DELATDE
+423 DELATDQ
-430 AYIGVNAAGM
+430 AYVGVNAAGM

-470 NDSTLEHYQQEVNA
+470 NDSTLEHYQAEVNA

>member
-153 KIEGERMTDTERAEL
+153 TIEGERMTDKERAEL

-189 RTQAEADVKNP
+189 RTQAEADAKNP

-206 VVIMDRE
+206 VVVMDRE
-213 HRGEGYNF
+213 HRGDGYNF

-228 DVGTLIMDVD
+228 DIGTLIMDVD

-244 HECANGFAWVIVW
+244 RECANGFAWVIVW

-272 YTFVGRMDG
+272 YTFVGRMDN
-281 ELHDPVF
+281 ELRSPLD
-288 HSPLWESRSDLQFCT
+288 HSPLWEIRSDLQFCS
-303 TDATLYIPESSVAEF
+303 TDGTVYIPESAVPVF
-318 AKKMTEGRGYSIPY
+318 AKKMTEGPGYLIPY
-332 SIKVYSGNDVYAAQ
+332 NIKVYSGNDVYAAQ
-346 KAGGAAATKDWC
+346 KAGAAATKDWC
-358 PGHVYTHQIR
+358 PGHVYTQQIR
-368 SADRVYTFANCQTAP
+368 SADRVYTYSDCQTPP
-383 RWYYSCAICGKC
+383 RWYYSCVICGKC
-395 EYNPNHVSANFKA
+395 ENNPNHVSASFDA
-408 KPIEKLMEFTHATLY
+408 KPIEKLMECTHATLY

-470 NDSTLEHYQQEVNA
+470 NDSTLEHYQAEVNA

-507 LRNTAKTSTWAQSD
+507 LRNTAKTSAWAQSD

-533 ELLGNDYTKNI
+533 DLLGNDYTKNI

-712 TLPVMGTNVG
+712 TLPVEGTNVG

>member
-1 MKKILSILLIAA
+1 MKKILSLLLIAA

-28 TKLNHV
+28 TKLNHI

-45 SRDMETEVTVRS
+45 SREMETEVTVRS

-122 VTADTFTATVNGQP
+122 VTADTFTATVNGKP

-153 KIEGERMTDTERAEL
+153 TIEGERMTDKERAEL

-189 RTQAEADVKNP
+189 RTQAEADAENP
-200 ENKGKT
+200 VNKGKT
-206 VVIMDRE
+206 VVVMDRE
-213 HRGEGYNF
+213 HRGDGYNL
-221 ATLDAYD
+221 AYLDNFD
-228 DVGTLIMDVD
+228 DIGTLIMDVD

-244 HECANGFAWVIVW
+244 RDCAEGTFDVIVW
-257 KPYLNEIWL
+257 SRHLKNIWL

-272 YTFVGRMDG
+272 YTFVGRMDNA
-281 ELHDPVF
+281 LRSPLD
-288 HSPLWESRSDLQFCT
+288 HSPRWEIRSDLQFCS
-303 TDATLYIPESSVAEF
+303 TDGTVYIPESAVPAF
-318 AKKMTEGRGYSIPY
+318 AKKMTEGPGYLIPY
-332 SIKVYSGNDVYAAQ
+332 NIKVYSGNDVYAAQ
-346 KAGGAAATKDWC
+346 KAGAAATKDWC
-358 PGHVYTHQIR
+358 PGHVYTQQIKT
-368 SADRVYTFANCQTAP
+368 ADRVYTYSDCQTPP
-383 RWYYSCAICGKC
+383 RWYYSCIICGKC
-395 EYNPNHVSANFKA
+395 EYNPNHVSASFEA
-408 KPIEKLMEFTHATLY
+408 KPIEKLMECTHATLY
-423 DELATDE
+423 DELATDQ

-533 ELLGNDYTKNI
+533 DLLGNDYTKNI

-570 NTFTDTNSPYVLK
+570 NTFTDTSSPYVLK

-632 SKLANYADNAQLES
+632 SKLSNYADNAQLES

-695 CQVEFSELK
+695 CQVDFDDAK
-704 GDSQTDFL
+704 GNSQTDFL

-742 DEPEIDNNMPYTYCP
+742 DEPEINNNMPYTYCP

>member
-1 MKKILSILLIAA
+1 MKKILSLLLIAA

-45 SRDMETEVTVRS
+45 SREMETEVTVRS

-395 EYNPNHVSANFKA
+395 EYNPNHVSASFKA

-462 EKDLKLSG
+462 EKDLELSG
-470 NDSTLEHYQQEVNA
+470 NDSTLEHYQAEVNA

-533 ELLGNDYTKNI
+533 DLLGNDYTKNI

-712 TLPVMGTNVG
+712 TLPVEGTNVG

>member
-1 MKKILSILLIAA
+1 MKKRLSFLFCAAIVAA
-13 LALSLVPLTASAAEP
+13 LLTVAAFAATPL
-28 TKLNHV
+28 KHI

-45 SRDMETEVTVRS
+45 PCEMETAVNVRS
-57 IKSGNIDL
+57 IKSGDIDL
-65 MAAGAT
+65 MAAGVT
-71 IMYTEW
+71 VMYTEW

-83 TEDDFLFRAGTTYL
+83 TEDDEFLFRAGTTYL
-97 VTIKLAFDTTKGYCA
+97 VTVKLAFDTTKGYCA
-112 NYKML
+112 NYTNLM
-117 EGDTV
+117 GDTV

-153 KIEGERMTDTERAEL
+153 TIEGERMTDTERAEL
-168 AAKQEKTAAAL
+168 AAEQAKTAAAL

-257 KPYLNEIWL
+257 EPYLNEIWL

-383 RWYYSCAICGKC
+383 RWYYSCSICGKC

-430 AYIGVNAAGM
+430 AYIGVNEAGM

-470 NDSTLEHYQQEVNA
+470 NDSTLEHYQAEVNA
-484 ALQMR
+484 ALQKR

-533 ELLGNDYTKNI
+533 DLLGNDYTKNI

-627 YTSYT
+627 YTSYA

>member
-153 KIEGERMTDTERAEL
+153 TIEGERMTDTERAEL

-189 RTQAEADVKNP
+189 RTQAEADAKNP

-206 VVIMDRE
+206 VVVMDRE
-213 HRGEGYNF
+213 HRGDGYNF

-228 DVGTLIMDVD
+228 DIGTLIMDVD

-244 HECANGFAWVIVW
+244 RECANGFAWVIVW

-272 YTFVGRMDG
+272 YTFVGRMDN
-281 ELHDPVF
+281 ELRSPLD
-288 HSPLWESRSDLQFCT
+288 HSPLWEIRSDLQFCS
-303 TDATLYIPESSVAEF
+303 TDGTVYIPESAVPAF
-318 AKKMTEGRGYSIPY
+318 AKKMTEGPGYLIPY
-332 SIKVYSGNDVYAAQ
+332 NIKVYSGNDVYAAQ
-346 KAGGAAATKDWC
+346 KAGAAATKDWC
-358 PGHVYTHQIR
+358 PGHVYTQQIR
-368 SADRVYTFANCQTAP
+368 SADRVYTYSDCQTPP
-383 RWYYSCAICGKC
+383 RWYYSCVICGKC
-395 EYNPNHVSANFKA
+395 ENNPNHVSASFDA
-408 KPIEKLMEFTHATLY
+408 KPIEKLMECTHATLY

-470 NDSTLEHYQQEVNA
+470 NDSTLEHYQAEVNA

-533 ELLGNDYTKNI
+533 DLLGNDYTKNI

-742 DEPEIDNNMPYTYCP
+742 DDPEIDNNMPYTYCP

>member
-1 MKKILSILLIAA
+1 MKKILSLLLIAA

-28 TKLNHV
+28 TKLNHI

-45 SRDMETEVTVRS
+45 SREMETEVTVRS

-153 KIEGERMTDTERAEL
+153 TIEGERMTDTERAEL
-168 AAKQEKTAAAL
+168 AAEQEKTAAAL

-189 RTQAEADVKNP
+189 RTQAEVDAENP
-200 ENKGKT
+200 VNKGKT

-228 DVGTLIMDVD
+228 DVGTFIMDVD

-244 HECANGFAWVIVW
+244 HECATGFAWVIVW
-257 KPYLNEIWL
+257 EPYLNEIWL

-346 KAGGAAATKDWC
+346 KAGAAATKDWC

-368 SADRVYTFANCQTAP
+368 SADRVYTYSDCQTPP

-395 EYNPNHVSANFKA
+395 ENNPNHVSASFEA
-408 KPIEKLMEFTHATLY
+408 KPIERLMECTHATLY
-423 DELATDE
+423 DELATDQ
-430 AYIGVNAAGM
+430 AYVGVNAAGM

-470 NDSTLEHYQQEVNA
+470 NDSTLEHYQAEVNA

-533 ELLGNDYTKNI
+533 DLLGNDYTKNI

-551 VVVRLAEEMTGKT
+551 VMVRLAEEMTGKT

-570 NTFTDTNSPYVLK
+570 NTFTDTSSPYVLK

-612 LYRTLRYIEKNSDYK
+612 LYRTLRYIEKNSDYS

-632 SKLANYADNAQLES
+632 SKLANYADNAQIES

-660 IKGTSDTTLSPNN
+660 IKGTADTTLSPNN

>member
-1 MKKILSILLIAA
+1 MKKILSLLLIAA

-28 TKLNHV
+28 TKLNHI

-45 SRDMETEVTVRS
+45 SREMETEVTVRS

-153 KIEGERMTDTERAEL
+153 TIEGERMTDTERAEL

-244 HECANGFAWVIVW
+244 HECATGFAWVIVW

-332 SIKVYSGNDVYAAQ
+332 SIKVYAGNDVYAAQ

-470 NDSTLEHYQQEVNA
+470 NDSTLEHYQAEVNA

-507 LRNTAKTSTWAQSD
+507 LRNTAKTSAWAQSD

-533 ELLGNDYTKNI
+533 DLLGNDYTKNI

-742 DEPEIDNNMPYTYCP
+742 DAPEIDNNMPYTYCP

-764 QKQYI
+764 QRQYI